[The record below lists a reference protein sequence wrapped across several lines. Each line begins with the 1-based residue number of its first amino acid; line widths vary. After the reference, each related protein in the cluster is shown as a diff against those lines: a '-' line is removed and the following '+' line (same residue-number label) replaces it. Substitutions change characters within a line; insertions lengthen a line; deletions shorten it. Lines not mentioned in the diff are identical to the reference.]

1 MIQCLGDS
9 VYIASHRTD
18 REINDL
24 RVGIGWNATSGQL
37 TMIRAAMRQAAWAF
51 YGVTGG
57 THVLR
62 SFRFY
67 NNAVTCDDGW
77 PVYDTACGG
86 SHCSI
91 CLNPNTG
98 NANYVGNKI
107 FMYFN
112 PGGQPEWQSGG
123 GDVTVHELMHVFG
136 GLTNGGPITNLG
148 DEYANIEG
156 GSRATCEH
164 SWMGVYVDNH
174 FTACTP
180 TTHRATGLHMIGETP
195 SHV

>member
-9 VYIASHRTD
+9 VYVASHRTD

-57 THVLR
+57 THVQR

-67 NNAVTCDDGW
+67 NNAITCDDGW